1 MTSIKTCTE
10 CTNRHVSTLE
20 QQHLSK
26 PLSYALVMHSVLIVL
41 MAWFWQQDNKQRVAK
56 HAASSKHAAIKSYL
70 ITSQHYESMLAAT
83 GNKPEHE
90 AQYKT
95 KSESEPEFDIK
106 SAANSSAQR
115 IEQTSL
121 STQSDSP
128 STIVSASIQTVP
140 IKSAPIEEPVSS
152 EPASSEPVLA
162 TTISTPTVKSNHQ
175 PKEPKPTINSTLN
188 TSTNTINAAFS
199 MQQAAT
205 QYLQQHNNQQLEQLI
220 GAQTAAKNK
229 PVGSLSEMDTEVE
242 FIELIPNIDTSQPHT
257 LNHKL
262 DPNRIVKQ
270 GDYCYRVVNLATQ
283 VNPHGWGLGFAEYCG
298 ENEQKQLLTEAI
310 NNRVNKVK
318 TD

>member
-1 MTSIKTCTE
+1 
-10 CTNRHVSTLE
+10 
-20 QQHLSK
+20 
-26 PLSYALVMHSVLIVL
+26 MHSVLIVL

-95 KSESEPEFDIK
+95 EPESEVDIK

-140 IKSAPIEEPVSS
+140 IKSATIE

-188 TSTNTINAAFS
+188 RSTNTINAAFS

-283 VNPHGWGLGFAEYCG
+283 VNPHGWGLGFAEFCG
-298 ENEQKQLLTEAI
+298 EDK
-310 NNRVNKVK
+310 
-318 TD
+318 